1 MLCALSS
8 PGRCRSMGRISDG
21 HEMRENRNEA
31 KGGDG
36 CRSGSIY
43 GDEHEENDDEL
54 DPFAGLFDDK
64 QKKILEI
71 IQHLEN
77 PDQSQDSLVDL
88 LQTLADMDMTFEALK
103 DTGIERHVSS
113 LRKHSSDDVRRLVK
127 QLVRKWREIVDEW
140 LRLNPQEEQAS
151 STLTADG
158 NSPQQKIS
166 RNQVPDI
173 AYSPNTHK
181 ESSDSDKKTCEPE
194 GKPKP
199 LLGMGIKFDDEVLGL
214 WLLNTLPNSWEMFRV
229 SLTNSAPNGVVSFEM
244 AKGSVLNEEM
254 RRRSQ
259 VSLEFNETTWLVD
272 SGTSHHV
279 TLKKEFFNSYASCD
293 FGILRMGNGGLSQVI
308 GIEGVCLDT
317 SNGMK
322 VMLKDVKNAPNVHLK
337 FISAGRLDDKGYLNI
352 MGESKWKLTKGS
364 LVIA

>member
-1 MLCALSS
+1 MDIDDFRWILEITGVDVWTFIDTAILVASLDFGADLKQRRDMIVEMLCALSS
-8 PGRCRSMGRISDG
+8 SGRCRSMGRISDG

-54 DPFAGLFDDK
+54 DPFAVLFDDK

-103 DTGIERHVSS
+103 DTGIGRHVSS

-199 LLGMGIKFDDEVLGL
+199 VPRKEAPRRPTHQSVSVSHNVQRQREQQQQREREVDYERLASASKRL
-214 WLLNTLPNSWEMFRV
+214 QENYKEALN
-229 SLTNSAPNGVVSFEM
+229 
-244 AKGSVLNEEM
+244 AKKQ
-254 RRRSQ
+254 R
-259 VSLEFNETTWLVD
+259 T
-272 SGTSHHV
+272 
-279 TLKKEFFNSYASCD
+279 
-293 FGILRMGNGGLSQVI
+293 IQVI
-308 GIEGVCLDT
+308 DIHDIP
-317 SNGMK
+317 K
-322 VMLKDVKNAPNVHLK
+322 PKIAFFAKN
-337 FISAGRLDDKGYLNI
+337 KG
-352 MGESKWKLTKGS
+352 GGS
-364 LVIA
+364 LGRHY

>member
-1 MLCALSS
+1 M
-8 PGRCRSMGRISDG
+8 DV
-21 HEMRENRNEA
+21 EV
-31 KGGDG
+31 
-36 CRSGSIY
+36 GSIY

-103 DTGIERHVSS
+103 DTGIGRM
-113 LRKHSSDDVRRLVK
+113 
-127 QLVRKWREIVDEW
+127 
-140 LRLNPQEEQAS
+140 LNPQEEQAS

-199 LLGMGIKFDDEVLGL
+199 IPRKEAPRRPTHQSVSVSHNVQRQREQQQQREREVDYERLASARKRL
-214 WLLNTLPNSWEMFRV
+214 QENYKEALN
-229 SLTNSAPNGVVSFEM
+229 
-244 AKGSVLNEEM
+244 AKKQ
-254 RRRSQ
+254 R
-259 VSLEFNETTWLVD
+259 T
-272 SGTSHHV
+272 
-279 TLKKEFFNSYASCD
+279 
-293 FGILRMGNGGLSQVI
+293 IQVI
-308 GIEGVCLDT
+308 DIHDIP
-317 SNGMK
+317 K
-322 VMLKDVKNAPNVHLK
+322 PKIAFFAKN
-337 FISAGRLDDKGYLNI
+337 KG
-352 MGESKWKLTKGS
+352 GGS
-364 LVIA
+364 LGRRY

>member
-1 MLCALSS
+1 MDIDDFRWILEITGVDVWTFIDTAILVASLDFGADLKQRRDKIVEMLCALSAS
-8 PGRCRSMGRISDG
+8 GRCRSMGRISDG

-103 DTGIERHVSS
+103 DTGIGRHVSS

-181 ESSDSDKKTCEPE
+181 RVLIQTRKLVNQKESQNRFLEKKLLVDLPINQFLFLTMCRDRESSSSKEREKLIMRGWPLQGRGFKRITKKP
-194 GKPKP
+194 
-199 LLGMGIKFDDEVLGL
+199 
-214 WLLNTLPNSWEMFRV
+214 
-229 SLTNSAPNGVVSFEM
+229 
-244 AKGSVLNEEM
+244 
-254 RRRSQ
+254 
-259 VSLEFNETTWLVD
+259 
-272 SGTSHHV
+272 
-279 TLKKEFFNSYASCD
+279 
-293 FGILRMGNGGLSQVI
+293 
-308 GIEGVCLDT
+308 
-317 SNGMK
+317 
-322 VMLKDVKNAPNVHLK
+322 
-337 FISAGRLDDKGYLNI
+337 
-352 MGESKWKLTKGS
+352 
-364 LVIA
+364 

>member
-103 DTGIERHVSS
+103 DTGIGRH
-113 LRKHSSDDVRRLVK
+113 
-127 QLVRKWREIVDEW
+127 
-140 LRLNPQEEQAS
+140 
-151 STLTADG
+151 
-158 NSPQQKIS
+158 QKIS

-199 LLGMGIKFDDEVLGL
+199 VPRKEAPRRPTHQSVSVSHNVQRQREQQQQREREVDYERLASASKRL
-214 WLLNTLPNSWEMFRV
+214 QENYKEALN
-229 SLTNSAPNGVVSFEM
+229 
-244 AKGSVLNEEM
+244 AKKQ
-254 RRRSQ
+254 R
-259 VSLEFNETTWLVD
+259 T
-272 SGTSHHV
+272 
-279 TLKKEFFNSYASCD
+279 
-293 FGILRMGNGGLSQVI
+293 IQVI
-308 GIEGVCLDT
+308 DIHDIP
-317 SNGMK
+317 K
-322 VMLKDVKNAPNVHLK
+322 PKIAFFAKN
-337 FISAGRLDDKGYLNI
+337 KG
-352 MGESKWKLTKGS
+352 GGS
-364 LVIA
+364 LGRRY